1 MESKKFDIEPVY
13 QEFRE
18 FWYTG
23 EHGDKH
29 KFQGRAKDVNSFLNL
44 WSADF
49 SELDPGLPNRAFA
62 KSRAKFHELIKEN
75 KLMEVGCHG
84 EECLICH
91 QQRYC
96 LDEYGQ
102 CFTCAYDGKPS
113 TEETPVCS
121 ECFEE
126 VDCVDD
132 LGLCF
137 NCHGKNPR

>member
-1 MESKKFDIEPVY
+1 MKNGKFDIEPVY

-18 FWYTG
+18 FWYTD
-23 EHGDKH
+23 EHGGKH
-29 KFQGRAKDVNSFLNL
+29 KFQGRAGDVNSFLNL
-44 WSADF
+44 WSAEF
-49 SELDPGLPNRAFA
+49 SELDPERIVGAFG
-62 KSRAKFHELIKEN
+62 KSRDRFEKLIKEN

-102 CFTCAYDGKPS
+102 CFACAYDGKQ
-113 TEETPVCS
+113 ETPVCS
-121 ECFEE
+121 ECRED
-126 VDCVDD
+126 VDCVDEH
-132 LGLCF
+132 GLCF